1 MDRFRR
7 TTAAARRSLWVPVS
21 VALALALGACAGGAG
36 PAAKDSGGNAV
47 LRVAQS
53 TPAEWVQ
60 PVLAAQTGAFDRAH
74 LTVKMNEFSS
84 GRDALQALSG
94 GAVDIAMATPSNVA
108 PAVMSGEDLVVF
120 GVVARWSS
128 WRLVAR
134 GDRGITNPGSLVGKK
149 IGVPTGTSADKSLGV
164 LLASNGI
171 SRNQVTIVNVA
182 PPDMNPALSNGSVDA
197 VNIWQPNL
205 SVLEAD
211 IPATVS
217 IPYQM
222 PNSFLLVTTRG
233 FADSNAAVLR
243 RFLDANSAVDGMLT
257 GDKGQ
262 ALDLMTGPARIKRP
276 LLATIWKDF
285 DFRTTGP
292 SADIVGELADAA
304 RFVIDNKSQP
314 GPAPDF
320 TKHVRQVGAG
330 A

>member
-21 VALALALGACAGGAG
+21 VALALVLGACAGGAG
-36 PAAKDSGGNAV
+36 PAATDSGGNAV

-60 PVLAAQTGAFDRAH
+60 PVLAAQTGAFDRAN
-74 LTVKMNEFSS
+74 LSVQMNEFAS

-108 PAVMSGEDLVVF
+108 PAVMGGEDLVVF

-134 GDRGITNPGSLVGKK
+134 DDRGITNAGSLVGKT
-149 IGVPTGTSADKSLGV
+149 IGVPTGTSADQSLGV
-164 LLASNGI
+164 LLAANGI
-171 SRNQVTIVNVA
+171 SRDQVTIVNVS
-182 PPDMNPALSNGSVDA
+182 PPDMNPVLSNGSVDA
-197 VNIWQPNL
+197 VSIWQPNL
-205 SVLEAD
+205 SVLEAA

-217 IPYQM
+217 IPYDM
-222 PNSFLLVTTRG
+222 PSSFLFVTTRE
-233 FADSNAAVLR
+233 FADSNADVLR

-257 GDKGQ
+257 GDQGQ
-262 ALDLMTGPARIKRP
+262 ALDLMTGPARIERP

-285 DFRTTGP
+285 DFRTAGP
-292 SADIVGELADAA
+292 DAETLSELADAA
-304 RFVIDNKSQP
+304 QFVIDTGAQP

-320 TKHVRQVGAG
+320 TEHVRQVGGG

>member
-21 VALALALGACAGGAG
+21 VALALVLGACAGGAG
-36 PAAKDSGGNAV
+36 PAATDPGGNSV

-60 PVLAAQTGAFDRAH
+60 PVLAAQTGAFDRAN
-74 LTVKMNEFSS
+74 LTVNMNEFAS

-108 PAVMSGEDLVVF
+108 PAVMGGEDLVVF
-120 GVVARWSS
+120 GVVARWGS

-134 GDRGITNPGSLVGKK
+134 GDRGVTNPASLVGKK
-149 IGVPTGTSADKSLGV
+149 IGVPTGTSADQSFG
-164 LLASNGI
+164 LLLKSNGI
-171 SRNQVTIVNVA
+171 SRDQVTIVNVA
-182 PPDMNPALSNGSVDA
+182 PPDMIPVLSNGSVDA
-197 VNIWQPNL
+197 VSIWQPNL
-205 SVLEAD
+205 SVLEAAV
-211 IPATVS
+211 PGTVS
-217 IPYQM
+217 IPYDM
-222 PNSFLLVTTRG
+222 PSSFLFVTTRE
-233 FADSNAAVLR
+233 FADSNAEVLR

-257 GDKGQ
+257 GDQGQ
-262 ALDLMTGPARIKRP
+262 ALDLMTGPARIERP
-276 LLATIWKDF
+276 LLATVWKDF

-292 SADIVGELADAA
+292 DAQTLGELADAA
-304 RFVIDNKSQP
+304 QFVIDNGSQP

-320 TKHVRQVGAG
+320 SGHVRQVGGG